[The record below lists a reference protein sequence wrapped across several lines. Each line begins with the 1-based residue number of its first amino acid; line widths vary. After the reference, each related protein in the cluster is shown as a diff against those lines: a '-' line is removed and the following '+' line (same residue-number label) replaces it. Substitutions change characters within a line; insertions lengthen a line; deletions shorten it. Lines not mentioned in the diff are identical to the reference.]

1 MTLTNNTQLRIRGQ
15 SMVGFCIRCPVT
27 PRYDHLVLASFNA
40 KKKISS
46 KAEKQSDVAVLD
58 ERMSLLC
65 LLGLFSVIYLMFLE
79 HLTSGLLVHAA
90 VQRLRAQRETSF
102 PIQRRSQPGVFPRQE
117 EKDRRNVFRQ
127 KEHEPEESSVYANMK
142 TGTEDDNLMYAQVNC
157 HNKSK
162 ASKNKGKSRPAAT
175 DETVYSEV
183 KVGSAPDAE
192 LTYEPNSPYLFT
204 GESVTFKC
212 GMGEGNDTDWHY
224 KFNRNGQ
231 QIVSFSTKNT
241 HSLNLT
247 ADLSGDYQCIGRHK
261 GSEKDEKE
269 SNSVTLYVSG
279 STGWEYGWFRRS
291 SDFHNSKHLIDGNSS
306 IISVSQKGMYCCYGR
321 RGNPVF
327 STEDSDMF
335 RVEMTLSNRIFVTRQ
350 QNWTRI
356 YSGETVDVRCEIEG
370 GEDTEWEYEW
380 RTTSSNT
387 PPAHS
392 EYKIKSASHSGSY
405 WCKGRRDLYSSTEWS
420 EAFSLT
426 VLSYRPKPTVTADRR
441 IIPDGTNETLTCYLD
456 NSAEWKYYWFR
467 RRSVLSESEIIRDGE
482 PDRVISIS
490 EGGIYHC
497 RGGRGTPVYFTED
510 SDAVTIEKRV
520 SSKPVVSLHPN
531 WPLIFS
537 GEAITIKCR
546 IHEDTITEWEYEWS
560 KPNSDTSPAD
570 DEYRISNAIVSNSGN
585 YKCVGKHKWDTY
597 SSSEWSDVVTL
608 IVSSNRPK
616 AELSAGDR
624 DIPVGGS
631 VTLTCSVKTSSSGWK
646 YFWYR
651 GEKTSEPLNTQDVL
665 LSTGQIRVSQEG
677 VYWCRGGR
685 GEPVYYTEYS
695 YSISI
700 NKSGTNRAVVTLQ
713 PNWSKIFSGE
723 TITLRCEIKNGG
735 DTEWEYEWIT
745 TSLEKPSNQN
755 EVSIRSASRYHSGQ
769 YWCKGRKKRAEQ
781 NSTGWSNAFQLTV
794 SYKPLPV
801 LTVSPLWLN
810 AGDSVPLNCEVEH
823 PSAGWRF
830 YWYKAVPKL
839 PGMYIPY
846 NYGYWYHRYLDIN
859 RMDSRRLY
867 TDSYSYELLSG
878 SNNGTEQDS
887 YIIHGQ
893 THTAG
898 YVCRA
903 GRGDPVYYTQY
914 SQPKFVWSADFNSQ
928 ASLTVSPDRVQHFT
942 YDSVSLNCEGNSTEW
957 RVMFLENYRSSVSHC
972 STLGT
977 MTGSTCH
984 MDGQQLRNTVF
995 WCESGSGEFSNAV
1008 NISIHYS
1015 VILVSPVHPVTE
1027 GDSVTLGC
1035 MLRSG
1040 QLFSNVI
1047 FYKNDNV
1054 IQNNDRAELN
1064 ISAVSKSDE
1073 GFYGCEYSGRKSLN
1087 SWISVKYPE
1096 ENHLIYL
1103 IAGGAGAAFI
1113 VIVLVIA
1120 VVFCYCRQNQAA
1132 GSDVNDLTVYADINE
1147 VASVDDPESVT
1158 KPCSVYETIDNRVTT
1173 VTPGPQTVYDKIQL
1187 SRVRKASVSPYQEIS

>member
-1 MTLTNNTQLRIRGQ
+1 MGHTF
-15 SMVGFCIRCPVT
+15 FCM
-27 PRYDHLVLASFNA
+27 LSFFLLN
-40 KKKISS
+40 IL
-46 KAEKQSDVAVLD
+46 LD
-58 ERMSLLC
+58 CGHTR
-65 LLGLFSVIYLMFLE
+65 
-79 HLTSGLLVHAA
+79 
-90 VQRLRAQRETSF
+90 
-102 PIQRRSQPGVFPRQE
+102 
-117 EKDRRNVFRQ
+117 
-127 KEHEPEESSVYANMK
+127 
-142 TGTEDDNLMYAQVNC
+142 
-157 HNKSK
+157 
-162 ASKNKGKSRPAAT
+162 
-175 DETVYSEV
+175 
-183 KVGSAPDAE
+183 DAE
-192 LTYEPNSPYLFT
+192 LTYKPNSPYLFT
-204 GESVTFKC
+204 GESVTFTC
-212 GMGEGNDTDWHY
+212 DMREGNDTDWHY

-241 HSLNLT
+241 HSLKLT
-247 ADLSGDYQCIGRHK
+247 ADLSGDYQCIGRHN

-269 SNSVTLYVSG
+269 SNSVTLYVSAHKPKVTLRADRTAIPVGGSVTLICSVEG
-279 STGWEYGWFRRS
+279 STGWEYAWFRRS
-291 SDFHNSKHLIDGNSS
+291 SDFHNIIHMIDGDSS
-306 IISVSQKGMYCCYGR
+306 IISVSQEGMYYCYGR

-327 STEDSDMF
+327 FTEHSDMF
-335 RVEMTLSNRIFVTRQ
+335 RVEMTLSNRTFVTRQ

-356 YSGETVDVRCEIEG
+356 YSGETINVRCEIEG

-420 EAFSLT
+420 KAFSLT
-426 VLSYRPKPTVTADRR
+426 VLSHRPKPTVRADRR
-441 IIPDGTNETLTCYLD
+441 IIPDGNNERLTCYLD

-497 RGGRGTPVYFTED
+497 RGGRGTPVFFTED

-546 IHEDTITEWEYEWS
+546 IYEDTITEWEYEWS
-560 KPNSDTSPAD
+560 KPNSNTSPAD
-570 DEYRISNAIVSNSGN
+570 DEHRISNATVSNSGN

-597 SSSEWSDVVTL
+597 SLSEWSDVVTL

-616 AELSAGDR
+616 AELSADDR
-624 DIPVGGS
+624 VIPVGGS

-651 GEKTSEPLNTQDVL
+651 GEKTSEPLTTQDVL
-665 LSTGQIRVSQEG
+665 LSTGQISVSQEG

-685 GEPVYYTEYS
+685 GELVYYTEYS
-695 YSISI
+695 DSISI
-700 NKSGTNRAVVTLQ
+700 NKSDTNKAVVTLQ

-745 TSLEKPSNQN
+745 TSSEKPSNQK
-755 EVSIRSASRYHSGQ
+755 EVSIRSASVSHSGQ
-769 YWCKGRKKRAEQ
+769 YWCKGRQKRAEQ
-781 NSTGWSNAFQLTV
+781 NSTGWSNAFQLIV
-794 SYKPLPV
+794 SYEKPKSV

-810 AGDSVPLNCEVEH
+810 AGDSVTLNCEVEH
-823 PSAGWRF
+823 QSAGWRF
-830 YWYKAVPKL
+830 YWYKTVPKL
-839 PGMYIPY
+839 SDMYITY
-846 NYGYWYHRYLDIN
+846 NYGYRYHRFIDTH
-859 RMDSRRLY
+859 RMDSRRFY

-878 SNNGTEQDS
+878 SNNGTEEGS

-903 GRGDPVYYTQY
+903 GRGDPVYYTYY
-914 SQPKFVWSADFNSQ
+914 SEEKFVWSADFNSQ
-928 ASLTVSPDRVQHFT
+928 ASLAVSPDRVQHFI
-942 YDSVSLNCEGNSTEW
+942 YDSVSLSCQGNSTEW

-977 MTGSTCH
+977 MTGSTCN
-984 MDGQQLRNTVF
+984 MYTSWQTDGVY

-1008 NISIHYS
+1008 NISTHFSI
-1015 VILVSPVHPVTE
+1015 ILVSPVHPVTE

-1035 MLRSG
+1035 MLRPG
-1040 QLFSNVI
+1040 QLLSNVT
-1047 FYKNDNV
+1047 FYKNDNL

-1073 GFYGCEYSGRKSLN
+1073 GFYRCEYSGQKSAN
-1087 SWISVKYPE
+1087 SWISVKSSSSPFPVS
-1096 ENHLIYL
+1096 LIVGL
-1103 IAGGAGAAFI
+1103 FI
-1113 VIVLVIA
+1113 GVLLIVLLPLLVLFWYKKSKGKCCHRLIQSE
-1120 VVFCYCRQNQAA
+1120 RTNQGSATAQTVNRDESQVYSSLLRGDA
-1132 GSDVNDLTVYADINE
+1132 G
-1147 VASVDDPESVT
+1147 
-1158 KPCSVYETIDNRVTT
+1158 VYETLCNSGNTRRGEQADDCRT
-1173 VTPGPQTVYDKIQL
+1173 VTSHIQPEGLGKRGVCDDPAESSDYSNVEPGSITGP
-1187 SRVRKASVSPYQEIS
+1187 